1 MSKYIEVIQDGEFE
15 YISLTLLLCV
25 VSYMELT

>member
-15 YISLTLLLCV
+15 YISLTLLQCV
-25 VSYMELT
+25 VFYMELT